1 MLWVMES
8 IATSAAALPETL
20 GRYELL
26 GVLGRGGMANVYLGR
41 HAGGAGFQ
49 RLFAIK
55 VLHPHLAQEEAF
67 IEMLLDE
74 ARIAAR
80 LHHPNVV
87 PIVDLGNQDGI
98 YYVVMEY
105 VEGCALSVL
114 LKKNR
119 DRRPPRL
126 LIPIILD
133 ALSGLHAAHTLT
145 DDDGSSM
152 RLVHRDVSPQN
163 ILVGVDG
170 MARLTDFGIAK
181 AESRINS
188 TRPGE
193 LKGKISFMS
202 PEQIKNPESV
212 DHRSDVFSAGVLL
225 WTALTGR
232 QLFEAGSTGAAMNN
246 TLRMAIEPPSQV
258 GLKPPAVFDAICL
271 RALERNV
278 AARLDSA
285 LEFEESLRSAAAAN
299 GLCGSRREVGEWV
312 LAAVGEE
319 LAERRNANKSS
330 GSQRIA
336 RRIHSPAGGFSAIT
350 DSRLKLDAAVQ
361 DGVPSIEPISIVSS
375 SHSATRE
382 SSPVIESAPI
392 SARELG
398 TEGRRRNAWLLA
410 GGSLALVGGLAWGA
424 TRLDLGPS
432 SAPALAA
439 SVPKSAQASVATT
452 RSAPAAPPEEAT
464 PPAADDATTAQT
476 VPTSTSAEPSRSEPS
491 RRRAP
496 SMAVR
501 RSASTALQ
509 PVGVATPTPAPKP
522 ESASAASE
530 PRAKKPVWDEDSP
543 LPHP

>member
-1 MLWVMES
+1 M
-8 IATSAAALPETL
+8 ATSAEALPQTL

-87 PIVDLGNQDGI
+87 PIVDLGEQDGI

-105 VEGCALSVL
+105 VEGCTLSVL

-133 ALSGLHAAHTLT
+133 ALSGLHAAHSLT

-202 PEQIKNPESV
+202 PEQIRNPESV

-225 WTALTGR
+225 WTALTGKH
-232 QLFEAGSTGAAMNN
+232 LFEAESTGAAMNN
-246 TLRMAIEPPSQV
+246 TLGMAIEPPSRV
-258 GLKPPAVFDAICL
+258 GLRPPAVFDTICL
-271 RALERNV
+271 RALERSV

-285 LEFEESLRSAAAAN
+285 LSFEESLRAAATAN

-312 LAAVGEE
+312 LSAVGEE
-319 LAERRNANKSS
+319 LTERRNANKSS
-330 GSQRIA
+330 GNQRVA
-336 RRIHSPAGGFSAIT
+336 RRIPSPAGGIGAVS
-350 DSRLKLDAAVQ
+350 DSRLKVAAAVNDAA
-361 DGVPSIEPISIVSS
+361 PSIEPISIVSS
-375 SHSATRE
+375 SHSAARA
-382 SSPVIESAPI
+382 SAPVIESAPI

-398 TEGRRRNAWLLA
+398 TADRRRNQWLLA
-410 GGSLALVGGLAWGA
+410 GGAVLLVGGLVWGA
-424 TRLDLGPS
+424 TLLSGPS

-439 SVPKSAQASVATT
+439 SAPKPGQASVATT
-452 RSAPAAPPEEAT
+452 PSAPAAAPEQAKPT
-464 PPAADDATTAQT
+464 AADDATTVQRVSAS
-476 VPTSTSAEPSRSEPS
+476 VSAEPSRAELS
-491 RRRAP
+491 RRQAP
-496 SMAVR
+496 QRAVR
-501 RSASTALQ
+501 RSASALQ
-509 PVGVATPTPAPKP
+509 PVAIATPTPKP
-522 ESASAASE
+522 ESASAGEA
-530 PRAKKPVWDEDSP
+530 RVKKPAWDEDSP

>member
-1 MLWVMES
+1 MES
-8 IATSAAALPETL
+8 MATSAAALPETL

-55 VLHPHLAQEEAF
+55 VLHPHLAQEEPF

-87 PIVDLGNQDGI
+87 PIVDLGTQDDI
-98 YYVVMEY
+98 HYVVMEY

-119 DRRPPRL
+119 DQRPPRL

-145 DDDGSSM
+145 DDDGASM

-232 QLFEAGSTGAAMNN
+232 HLFEAGSTGAAMNN

-278 AARLDSA
+278 GARLESA
-285 LEFEESLRSAAAAN
+285 LAFEETLRSAAAAN

-312 LAAVGEE
+312 LSAVGEE
-319 LAERRNANKSS
+319 LAERRNANKAS
-330 GSQRIA
+330 GSQRVA
-336 RRIHSPAGGFSAIT
+336 HRIHSPAGGIAAVT
-350 DSRLKLDAAVQ
+350 NSRLKVDEAANDVP
-361 DGVPSIEPISIVSS
+361 PSIEPISIVSS

-382 SSPVIESAPI
+382 SAPVIESAPI

-398 TEGRRRNAWLLA
+398 TEGRRRNQWLVA
-410 GGSLALVGGLAWGA
+410 GGSLALLGGLAWGA
-424 TRLDLGPS
+424 TRWDLEPS

-439 SVPKSAQASVATT
+439 SAPKSAQVSVATT
-452 RSAPAAPPEEAT
+452 HSGSTAPPEETKPVVADQALT
-464 PPAADDATTAQT
+464 PQLVSPSATT
-476 VPTSTSAEPSRSEPS
+476 EPSRAEAS

-496 SMAVR
+496 QMAVR
-501 RSASTALQ
+501 RNASTAL
-509 PVGVATPTPAPKP
+509 PPAAVVTPAPKP
-522 ESASAASE
+522 ESASAAGE
-530 PRAKKPVWDEDSP
+530 PRVKKPVWDEDSP